1 MSSSNPSV
9 SVTDSRVRD
18 IGPRIKRFFGRL
30 GIYSSAIVVG
40 LFAVGPIVWMFL
52 TAIKPNP
59 EIFTRTP
66 VFVPS
71 QVLWQRFV
79 AVVTGDF
86 GQHLLNSIIVSFG
99 TVVLSVAAAAMA
111 GWVLARYRIPFKRYL
126 LILILGAQMFPFV
139 VLLIPLFIIMRQLEL
154 LGTYSGLILAY
165 LSFTTPLVVWILRGF
180 FMSIPIDL
188 EEVAMV
194 DGATR
199 VQAFRK
205 IILPMALP
213 GIAAAS
219 VFGFIS
225 AWNEFLFALSFNRNN
240 PEMHTLPVSL
250 QQFIGRDTTDWG
262 MIMAASVIFTLPV
275 VVFFLFT
282 HKHMT
287 QGMVVGSVK
296 G

>member
-1 MSSSNPSV
+1 MTSFSPSISSANG
-9 SVTDSRVRD
+9 RVRD
-18 IGPRIKRFFGRL
+18 IGPRVKYVFGRI
-30 GIYSSAIVVG
+30 GIYVSAILIG
-40 LFAVGPIVWMFL
+40 LFAVGPILWMFL
-52 TAIKPNP
+52 TALKPNP
-59 EIFTRTP
+59 EIFTSTP

-86 GQHLLNSIIVSFG
+86 GLHLINSVIVSFG
-99 TVVLSVAAAAMA
+99 TVSLSVIAAAMA
-111 GWVLARYRIPFKRYL
+111 GWVLARFRIPFKRYL

-139 VLLIPLFIIMRQLEL
+139 VLLIPLFIVMRQLGL
-154 LGTYSGLILAY
+154 LGTHSGLILAY

-180 FMSIPIDL
+180 FMSIPVDV

-199 VQAFRK
+199 AQAFRK

-262 MIMAASVIFTLPV
+262 MIMAASVIFTVPV
-275 VVFFLFT
+275 IVFFLLT
-282 HKHMT
+282 HKHMMR
-287 QGMVVGSVK
+287 GMVVGAVK

>member
-1 MSSSNPSV
+1 MTSFSPSISSANG
-9 SVTDSRVRD
+9 RVRD
-18 IGPRIKRFFGRL
+18 IGPRVKYVFGRI
-30 GIYSSAIVVG
+30 GIYVSAILIG
-40 LFAVGPIVWMFL
+40 LFAVGPILWMFL
-52 TAIKPNP
+52 TALKPNP
-59 EIFTRTP
+59 EIFTSTP

-86 GQHLLNSIIVSFG
+86 GLHLVNSVIVSFG
-99 TVVLSVAAAAMA
+99 TVSLSVIAAAMA
-111 GWVLARYRIPFKRYL
+111 GWVLARFRIPFKRYL

-139 VLLIPLFIIMRQLEL
+139 VLLIPLFIVMRQLGL
-154 LGTYSGLILAY
+154 LGTHSGLILAY

-180 FMSIPIDL
+180 FMSIPVDV

-199 VQAFRK
+199 AQAFRK

-262 MIMAASVIFTLPV
+262 MIMAASVIFTVPV
-275 VVFFLFT
+275 IVFFLLT
-282 HKHMT
+282 HKHMMR
-287 QGMVVGSVK
+287 GMVVGAVK

>member
-1 MSSSNPSV
+1 MGQH
-9 SVTDSRVRD
+9 VTPPVRD
-18 IGPRIKRFFGRL
+18 LGPRLRYFAGRF
-30 GIYSSAIVVG
+30 GIYVSAIIVA
-40 LFAVGPIVWMFL
+40 LFAVGPILWMLL
-52 TAIKPNP
+52 TAVKPNP
-59 EIFTRTP
+59 EIFTGTP
-66 VFVPS
+66 VFIPS
-71 QVLWQRFV
+71 DILWQRFL
-79 AVVTGDF
+79 AVLSGDF
-86 GQHLLNSIIVSFG
+86 GLHLMNSVIVSFG
-99 TVVLSVAAAAMA
+99 TVSLSVIAAAMA
-111 GWVLARYRIPFKRYL
+111 GWVLARYRIPFKRYVL
-126 LILILGAQMFPFV
+126 VLILGAQMFPFI
-139 VLLIPLFIIMRQLEL
+139 VLLIPLFIVMRQLEL

-180 FMSIPIDL
+180 FMSIPVDL

-213 GIAAAS
+213 GVAAAS

-262 MIMAASVIFTLPV
+262 MIMAASVIFTIPV
-275 VVFFLFT
+275 VIFFLFT

-287 QGMVVGSVK
+287 QGMVMGAVK

>member
-1 MSSSNPSV
+1 MSSRNAAVAPLNG
-9 SVTDSRVRD
+9 RVRD
-18 IGPRIKRFFGRL
+18 IGPRVKYVFGRV
-30 GIYSSAIVVG
+30 GIYLGAVAIG
-40 LFAVGPIVWMFL
+40 LFAVGPILWMLL
-52 TAIKPNP
+52 TAIKPTP
-59 EIFTRTP
+59 EIFTATP
-66 VFVPS
+66 VFFPS
-71 QVLWQRFV
+71 EVKWERFA

-86 GQHLLNSIIVSFG
+86 GRHLLNSVIVSFG
-99 TVVLSVAAAAMA
+99 TVGLSVFAAALA
-111 GWVLARYRIPFKRYL
+111 GWVLARYPIPFKRYL
-126 LILILGAQMFPFV
+126 LILILGAQMFPFI
-139 VLLIPLFIIMRQLEL
+139 VLLIPLFILMRQLEL

-180 FMSIPIDL
+180 FMSIPVDL

-199 VQAFRK
+199 IQAFRK

-250 QQFIGRDTTDWG
+250 QQFIGRNNTDWG

-282 HKHMT
+282 HKRMT
-287 QGMVVGSVK
+287 QGMVVGAVK